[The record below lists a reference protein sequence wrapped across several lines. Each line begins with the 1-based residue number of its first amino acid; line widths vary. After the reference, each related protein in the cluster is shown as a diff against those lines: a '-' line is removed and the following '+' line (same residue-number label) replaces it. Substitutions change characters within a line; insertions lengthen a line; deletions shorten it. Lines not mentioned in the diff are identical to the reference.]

1 VAGDWIKMRG
11 NLWDDPRVTKIVDL
25 TDSGEAQVIGALYW
39 LWSTADQHTED
50 GVLLGLSTK
59 GIDRK
64 TGVSGFASAL
74 VAIGWLTEDE
84 GGVRIV
90 DFESHNGTSA
100 KKRSE
105 TGKRVAKHRL
115 KPATETDIDDEDAD
129 DVTLLALPK
138 HDFHVTDAL
147 TREEKRRE
155 EERDKRVAS
164 SAKLPP
170 CPYDTL
176 IDLSIEH
183 APSLPRTKKEFWG
196 KKQKASMDVCWTFVL
211 TKERSADGT
220 RYATNHDEAV
230 DFFARMFAYVEKSDF
245 LSGRNGKWTHCD
257 LAWLFT
263 WENFRKI
270 NGGNYETKDKK

>member
-1 VAGDWIKMRG
+1 LNYFQHHIGDYRRDTAHLSLLEHGVYRQLIDLYYLSEEPIPAETDWVIRRLSARTNEEIAAIHAVLKDFFIK
-11 NLWDDPRVTKIVDL
+11 
-25 TDSGEAQVIGALYW
+25 
-39 LWSTADQHTED
+39 
-50 GVLLGLSTK
+50 
-59 GIDRK
+59 
-64 TGVSGFASAL
+64 
-74 VAIGWLTEDE
+74 
-84 GGVRIV
+84 
-90 DFESHNGTSA
+90 DFEGRPGYSHKRCDIELYEYAAKAETARVNGKLGGRP
-100 KKRSE
+100 KKTQPVIS
-105 TGKRVAKHRL
+105 GN
-115 KPATETDIDDEDAD
+115 P
-129 DVTLLALPK
+129 DVTTSQANHEP
-138 HDFHVTDAL
+138 L
-147 TREEKRRE
+147 TINQEPE
-155 EERDKRVAS
+155 EEIAAGAAS

-170 CPYDTL
+170 CPYNTL

-245 LSGRNGKWTHCD
+245 LSGRSGKWTHCD